1 MDEYPVYELP
11 GDEDFASIHN
21 LSTNLM
27 IESGVLTR
35 DCLFLTKT
43 TLQDV
48 LAMQS
53 LPFKSLPFSDRFK
66 IAVRLRGLPA
76 ESFVELLTSADPA
89 HIVTSADV
97 SGKQALHWAAE
108 HFGESAIYSICKN
121 DADSHEKMESYTE
134 LACQLIVSGSDVHA
148 LAEDLSEFPDTDP
161 HDPFSCFLHGT
172 RGYYSRSGWD
182 YRSLSKAV
190 WHWGEMLVSA
200 GQSLVQYTAT
210 ENQFLGSSKYCMA
223 DVYKN
228 RRQFRPTRLAVSEEL
243 GLAMYAT
250 TLVDVTRWSQKR
262 THVPGSWPKSYD
274 PLPDTIIWTPEN
286 EDDCEGCLW
295 RELETF
301 TIESRPFLVE
311 PTASDPLATALFAAR
326 TELITGTQDDHGPV
340 VLMIIREN
348 SRQQRRTAYRGRR
361 AASMPRSL
369 PTWRDIS
376 PTNQEDYAG
385 DPLHSMSVPLGKDR
399 FISKYSLAHQCPFDG
414 RWSICAKDF
423 NFVSWRRCM
432 RGDHNHNPSSNFATY
447 GYGGEHMAWEGQLFE
462 SEDHVDIAERHSRRF
477 YPELMSVVEKTRQ
490 RAKERDDLEIAFPA
504 ISFPPS
510 FAGL

>member
-53 LPFKSLPFSDRFK
+53 LPFKSLPFSRRFN
-66 IAVRLRGLPA
+66 IAVTLRGVSP
-76 ESFVELLTSADPA
+76 ESFMELLTSVDPA
-89 HIVTSADV
+89 HIVTAADV
-97 SGKQALHWAAE
+97 WGKQALHWAAE
-108 HFGESAIYSICKN
+108 HFGESVIYYMRRN
-121 DADSHEKMESYTE
+121 DAASYEKMESYAE
-134 LACQLIVSGSDVHA
+134 LACQLIVSGADVHA
-148 LAEDLSEFPDTDP
+148 LAEDVIDSVR
-161 HDPFSCFLHGT
+161 HDPFSYFLRGT
-172 RGYYSRSGWD
+172 REYYSRAGWNH
-182 YRSLSKAV
+182 RILSKVV
-190 WHWGEMLVSA
+190 WHWGEMLVRA
-200 GQSLVQYTAT
+200 GQSLVQYAAT
-210 ENQFLGSSKYCMA
+210 ENQFLGSSKYHMA
-223 DVYKN
+223 DYLMSC
-228 RRQFRPTRLAVSEEL
+228 RQFRPTRLAASEEL

-250 TLVDVTRWSQKR
+250 TLVDVTRWSQER
-262 THVPGSWPKSYD
+262 THVPGSWPSSYG
-274 PLPDTIIWTPEN
+274 PLPETIIWTPKD
-286 EDDCEGCLW
+286 EDGCEGCRW